1 MGRRVDW
8 HGQKMREGLY
18 LLKEYG
24 MEVMFEFREAFSL
37 FEKDGG
43 GCITIK
49 ELGTVMHSL
58 GRNPDVYWKLS
69 KCFIFNN
76 PVLNTI
82 NHKRV
87 VLICL

>member
-1 MGRRVDW
+1 
-8 HGQKMREGLY
+8 MREGFY

-24 MEVMFEFREAFSL
+24 MEVMCKFKEAFRFSY
-37 FEKDGG
+37 KDGG
-43 GCITIK
+43 GCITTK
-49 ELGTVMHSL
+49 ELQTVMHSL
-58 GRNPDVYWKLS
+58 GRNPNVYWKLS

-76 PVLNTI
+76 PILNRI